1 MNYFHQNVEY
11 MSTSC
16 SLKLG
21 RCHLPTSYYEMHWHN
36 GIEIVYGCNSRYTV
50 TAGNTEYEMADG
62 DILFVPSRMLHSFVK
77 KQPAR
82 SAVLYN
88 IQGGAYVYR
97 RRYLPRQI

>member
-50 TAGNTEYEMADG
+50 TAGNTKYEMADG
-62 DILFVPSRMLHSFVK
+62 EFLRLLSIRCSGTALFL
-77 KQPAR
+77 
-82 SAVLYN
+82 AVC
-88 IQGGAYVYR
+88 
-97 RRYLPRQI
+97 RQYHMPQ